1 MAFSSIGNRAGRA
14 TAAAMRA
21 HVHVHVHVRRRLRLR
36 LRLRLR
42 RDHAIEPR
50 FRVGWRTSRIA
61 LRPPPRTRRR
71 DAVRAPERNHPRA
84 ANADAPT
91 VGIASAQTTAA

>member
-21 HVHVHVHVRRRLRLR
+21 HVHVHVRRRLRLR

>member
-21 HVHVHVHVRRRLRLR
+21 HVHVHVHVHVRRR

>member
-21 HVHVHVHVRRRLRLR
+21 HVHVHVHVRLRLR

-50 FRVGWRTSRIA
+50 FRVGRWTPRIA
-61 LRPPPRTRRR
+61 LRPPPCTRRR

>member
-21 HVHVHVHVRRRLRLR
+21 HVHVHVHVRLRLR

-61 LRPPPRTRRR
+61 LRPPPCTRRR